1 METIWQVLNQIK
13 DILNPKII
21 IDTLLA
27 SGGLYAYLGLFAIV
41 FAETGLAVGFF
52 LPGDSLLVVA
62 GVIAAADPRLNIW
75 ILLIVLFLASALGDS
90 TGYLIGSK
98 MGASLFNRP
107 NSFIFRPSNVEKA
120 QKFFAKHGTKTVIMA
135 RFVPIVRTF
144 APLVA
149 GAAQMPYSRFLPFSL
164 LGSFL
169 WIFSM
174 VLAGYFFAN
183 LVEETIK
190 RWFGLEEFKL
200 EDNIEKVVI
209 TVVLLS
215 LVPVIIEYIRGRR
228 EKAQHAKAERAPK
241 AGV

>member
-1 METIWQVLNQIK
+1 METIWQILNQIK

-27 SGGLYAYLGLFAIV
+27 SGGFYAYLGLFAIV

-149 GAAQMPYSRFLPFSL
+149 GAAKMPYSRFLPFSL

-174 VLAGYFFAN
+174 VLAGYFFAS

-228 EKAQHAKAERAPK
+228 EKAQHAKAANAPK

>member
-1 METIWQVLNQIK
+1 METFWNVLQAVR
-13 DILNPKII
+13 DFLNPKLI
-21 IDTLLA
+21 IDGLL
-27 SGGLYAYLGLFAIV
+27 SQGGLYAYLGLFAII

-62 GVIAAADPRLNIW
+62 GVIAAADPRLNIG
-75 ILLIVLFLASALGDS
+75 ILLLVLFAASVLGDS

-107 NSFIFRPSNVEKA
+107 NSMIFRPSNVEKA
-120 QKFFAKHGTKTVIMA
+120 RNFFDKHGTKTIILA

-149 GAAQMPYSRFLPFSL
+149 GAAKMPYTRFLPFSL

-174 VLAGYFFAN
+174 VLAGYIFGGM
-183 LVEETIK
+183 VERALGIRLDE
-190 RWFGLEEFKL
+190 
-200 EDNIEKVVI
+200 NIEKVVI

-215 LVPVIIEYIRGRR
+215 LIPPAIEYFRGRR
-228 EKAQHAKAERAPK
+228 ERAREAAAKAAENN
-241 AGV
+241 

>member
-1 METIWQVLNQIK
+1 METVWEILNQVK
-13 DILNPKII
+13 NILNPKII

-41 FAETGLAVGFF
+41 FAETGLAIGFF

-107 NSFIFRPSNVEKA
+107 NSFIFRPSNVQKA
-120 QKFFAKHGTKTVIMA
+120 QAFFAKHGTKTVIMA

-149 GAAQMPYSRFLPFSL
+149 GAAKMPYSRFLPFSL

-190 RWFGLEEFKL
+190 RWFGLKEFKL

-228 EKAQHAKAERAPK
+228 ERAQHAKAEAHGK
-241 AGV
+241 ADV

>member
-1 METIWQVLNQIK
+1 MESFWQLLQTIRDL
-13 DILNPKII
+13 LNPKLI
-21 IDTLLA
+21 IDGLLA
-27 SGGLYAYLGLFAIV
+27 HGGLYAYLGLFAII

-62 GVIAAADPRLNIW
+62 GVIAAADPRLNIF
-75 ILLIVLFLASALGDS
+75 ILLGVLFSASVIGDS

-107 NSFIFRPSNVEKA
+107 NSYIFRPSNVEKA
-120 QKFFAKHGTKTVIMA
+120 QSFFAKHGTKTIILA

-149 GAAQMPYSRFLPFSL
+149 GAAKMPYSRFLPFSL

-174 VLAGYFFAN
+174 VLAGYIFGGM
-183 LVEETIK
+183 VERALGIK
-190 RWFGLEEFKL
+190 LDE
-200 EDNIEKVVI
+200 NIEKVVI

-215 LVPVIIEYIRGRR
+215 LIPPAVEYFRGRR
-228 EKAQHAKAERAPK
+228 ERAREAAAKASENN
-241 AGV
+241 